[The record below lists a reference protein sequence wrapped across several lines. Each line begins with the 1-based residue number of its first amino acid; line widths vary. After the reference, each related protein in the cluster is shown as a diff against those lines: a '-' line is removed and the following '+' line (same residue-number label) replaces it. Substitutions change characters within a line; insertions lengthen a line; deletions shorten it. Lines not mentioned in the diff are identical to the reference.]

1 MLFKC
6 YTVLTDSVIR
16 NTIYT
21 EKGKPMTTA
30 IEQKLA
36 QDPARTSSAALRTFF
51 NIAGDWALNSEQA
64 MTLLGFDARTRSTY
78 FKWKREPES
87 ARLTKEKLERLSY
100 IFGIYKAL
108 QILLPKPESADHW
121 IHRPNEATPFGGQSA
136 LDRML
141 SGNVSDLYVVRQY
154 LDGQRGWS

>member
-1 MLFKC
+1 M
-6 YTVLTDSVIR
+6 
-16 NTIYT
+16 N
-21 EKGKPMTTA
+21 TA

-36 QDPARTSSAALRTFF
+36 QNPARTSGAALRTFF
-51 NIAGDWALNSEQA
+51 NIAGDWSLNSEQA

-78 FKWKREPES
+78 FKWKRDPES

-108 QILLPKPESADHW
+108 QILLPKSESADRW
-121 IHRPNEATPFGGQSA
+121 IHRPNEAALFGGRSA

-141 SGNVSDLYVVRQY
+141 SGNVSDLYIVRQY
-154 LDGQRGWS
+154 LDTQRGWS